1 MVFCNVGSSPDRINA
16 IFQRVTMPNSVADL
30 ENFVFVSFAFFVVQ
44 VFEDAI
50 EDVVLEAPAVE
61 GEVPLGQGLLE
72 AQIAIGMEG
81 AHCECVV
88 PVSYELNK
96 KKKS

>member
-1 MVFCNVGSSPDRINA
+1 
-16 IFQRVTMPNSVADL
+16 MPNSVADL
-30 ENFVFVSFAFFVVQ
+30 EKFVFVSFAFFVVQ

>member
-1 MVFCNVGSSPDRINA
+1 
-16 IFQRVTMPNSVADL
+16 MPNSVADL

-81 AHCECVV
+81 AHWALKKKR
-88 PVSYELNK
+88 PNK
-96 KKKS
+96 KIFFISLTWAEI